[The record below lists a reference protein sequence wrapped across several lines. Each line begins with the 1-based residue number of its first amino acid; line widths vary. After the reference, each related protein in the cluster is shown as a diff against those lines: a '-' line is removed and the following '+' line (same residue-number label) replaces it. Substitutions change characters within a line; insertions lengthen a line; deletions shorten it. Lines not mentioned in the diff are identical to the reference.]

1 LTRNNRTPE
10 LTSVLKL
17 LHFVLTEKV
26 GRQPDQWWSFPDADT
41 ALLTVVAW
49 GPWVV
54 QRQEKVAKQAILKA
68 AGRKIH
74 ELPPDIKLYPLKF
87 QNQIINRMTRYLQSK
102 GISLEGLCVKLRKYN
117 ANTVRRFLLAVT
129 GLRKSKVIE
138 CFIRDYLHLDSF
150 PLDRWAIRTLR
161 KFGLPTDERKIV
173 KLCKEARINPRELNR
188 QIYEAVL
195 EGKLE
200 RVWRE
205 TEKLIK
211 ERSQIRDTLS
221 ESPL

>member
-1 LTRNNRTPE
+1 VIKQADILR
-10 LTSVLKL
+10 L
-17 LHFVLTEKV
+17 LHFALDKEV

-49 GPWVV
+49 GPWSV

-68 AGRKIH
+68 AGKKIH
-74 ELPPDIKLYPLKF
+74 ELPPDIKLYPLRF
-87 QNQIINRMTRYLQSK
+87 QNQIINRMTRYLRNK
-102 GISLEGLCVKLRKYN
+102 GISLEELCSRLRKHS
-117 ANTVRRFLLAVT
+117 ADAVRRFLLAVV
-129 GLRKSKVIE
+129 GLRRSKVIE

-150 PLDRWAIRTLR
+150 PLDRWAIRTLK

-173 KLCKEARINPRELNR
+173 RLCKEAKINPRELNR

-200 RVWRE
+200 KVWKK
-205 TEKLIK
+205 TEELIK
-211 ERSQIRDTLS
+211 KWSQIRDTSAGSTL
-221 ESPL
+221 